1 MQENEDY
8 GIPDMRDCVR
18 ARINATRDLFSVFGL
33 DVEAG
38 FAVSELLVNDIPD
51 LPFYFGDYIYRIADV
66 HPQKS
71 LRLCGLV
78 AETHGKS
85 ADVPD
90 QEYVLGV
97 AVYVITSKAL
107 GGDPGF
113 SRLLDRIVRD
123 DSYNYATKCW
133 IAFIIRPLLYNNV
146 LSSRVLDVYSA
157 LLDSSDP
164 RVQSYAEFH
173 LLCTLVSGNKSMLP
187 QIKPALEK
195 ASRIKYKA
203 PKATDMFLVEYLAK
217 FWKEIPQD
225 SAECLY
231 RLCGNNRQMTVHD
244 DRALQILDTMDAMFE
259 SDLLDRKS
267 RQRLSSALM
276 AFVEAEWPQA
286 GEILEKVGTNM

>member
-1 MQENEDY
+1 MLENVDY

-33 DVEAG
+33 DVEAS
-38 FAVSELLVNDIPD
+38 FAVSELLVNDIHN
-51 LPFYFGDYIYRIADV
+51 LPFYFGDYIYHIADV

-71 LRLCGLV
+71 LQLCGLV

-90 QEYVLGV
+90 QEYVLCV
-97 AVYVITSKAL
+97 AVSVIASKAL
-107 GGDPGF
+107 GGDLGF
-113 SRLLDRIVRD
+113 SSLFDRIVRD
-123 DSYNYATKCW
+123 DSYNCATKCW
-133 IAFIIRPLLYNNV
+133 IAFSIRPLLYNNV
-146 LSSRVLDVYSA
+146 FSGRVLDAYSA

-173 LLCTLVSGNKSMLP
+173 LLCTLVPGNKSMLP
-187 QIKPALEK
+187 QIKPTLEK

-203 PKATDMFLVEYLAK
+203 PKATDMLLVEYLAK

-225 SAECLY
+225 SVEYLG
-231 RLCGNNRQMTVHD
+231 RLCRNNPQMTVYD
-244 DRALQILDTMDAMFE
+244 DRALQILDTINTMFE

-267 RQRLSSALM
+267 RQSLRNTLM
-276 AFVEAEWPQA
+276 MFVGAEWPQA
-286 GEILEKVGTNM
+286 DEILEKAGTTI